1 MLPPTQKPGEIRSF
15 PCQVATPG
23 LNFSHLMARIRSAES
38 PRTRS
43 KASVI
48 EEITRGIDTFRS
60 ILTDIEDF
68 NREGFPY
75 RDGARAKA
83 ELQIR
88 ETVRRLFGE
97 RSPEFQAHRAH
108 KLKISAPA
116 ETAQSVLLVKSFIS
130 ALESKKLELQGLAPA
145 TPAPEAEQHDAPPS
159 HPQMALVPPSAPSA
173 RITLNQSTQ
182 GSTPPV
188 TMSVAI
194 TTNLSQPSPTIP
206 QAPLAPQAP
215 ATEPPVPANPP
226 APAIPSS
233 HFESARF
240 CTMPTE
246 SQPAAPAPVS
256 APATADTA
264 AAATWQEPAA
274 PLASIPTAPPQATA
288 PTQTQA
294 GVLPS
299 PLASPKPADPIVSR
313 ESIQE
318 PPDQATAPAA
328 SGSMPAPASTPAT
341 TSTDQI
347 QSDPLDAL
355 RKVCLRFHAVARQLR
370 LRKDYRTTLE
380 VEDDYDLQDLL
391 CALLKL
397 EFDEVGADEWTP
409 PYAGGSTRT
418 TLLLNRDRIAVVAK
432 KTRSG
437 LTTKELAEQ
446 VSADARHYASRESCS
461 HLFCFI
467 YDPEGRIGS
476 PTRLE
481 SDLAGVSVS
490 DRFTIHVLVAPK

>member
-1 MLPPTQKPGEIRSF
+1 
-15 PCQVATPG
+15 
-23 LNFSHLMARIRSAES
+23 MARTRSAEA

-43 KASVI
+43 KAAAI
-48 EEITRGIDTFRS
+48 DEITQGLATFQN
-60 ILTDIEDF
+60 ILTSIEDF
-68 NREGFPY
+68 SREGFPY

-97 RSPEFQAHRAH
+97 RSPEYQTHRAH
-108 KLKISAPA
+108 KLKISTPA
-116 ETAQSVLLVKSFIS
+116 ETTQSVQLVKSFIT
-130 ALESKKLELQGLAPA
+130 ALERKKLELQGLAPA
-145 TPAPEAEQHDAPPS
+145 ASAPEAGQNPAPSGP
-159 HPQMALVPPSAPSA
+159 PQMTLVPPATPSA
-173 RITLNQSTQ
+173 QITMAQSTQ
-182 GSTPPV
+182 GNTPPV

-194 TTNLSQPSPTIP
+194 TTNLSQPTP
-206 QAPLAPQAP
+206 QTPGLEQPAPVQ
-215 ATEPPVPANPP
+215 PP
-226 APAIPSS
+226 APAIPAS
-233 HFESARF
+233 HLESARF
-240 CTMPTE
+240 RAMPSVPE
-246 SQPAAPAPVS
+246 PAAPAAVS
-256 APATADTA
+256 SQATAA
-264 AAATWQEPAA
+264 PATWQEPVA
-274 PLASIPTAPPQATA
+274 PLASSPTAPLHVIAPPQ
-288 PTQTQA
+288 PQIE
-294 GVLPS
+294 PFSS
-299 PLASPKPADPIVSR
+299 PLASPAPAPTAPTS
-313 ESIQE
+313 ESLHRL
-318 PPDQATAPAA
+318 PDQPSAPGASVAA
-328 SGSMPAPASTPAT
+328 PTLSLVPSPSPTPASPPVVMSRKQPAP
-341 TSTDQI
+341 
-347 QSDPLDAL
+347 DPVDAL

-418 TLLLNRDRIAVVAK
+418 TLLLNRDRLALVAK

-446 VSADARHYASRESCS
+446 VTADAAHYASRKPCA

-481 SDLAGVSVS
+481 TDLTSVS
-490 DRFTIHVLVAPK
+490 DSFTVDVLVAPK

>member
-1 MLPPTQKPGEIRSF
+1 
-15 PCQVATPG
+15 
-23 LNFSHLMARIRSAES
+23 MARTRSAES

-43 KASVI
+43 KAAAI
-48 EEITRGIDTFRS
+48 GEITQGLATFQN
-60 ILTDIEDF
+60 ILTSIEDF
-68 NREGFPY
+68 SREGFPY

-97 RSPEFQAHRAH
+97 RSPEYQAHRAH
-108 KLKISAPA
+108 KLKVSTPA
-116 ETAQSVLLVKSFIS
+116 ETTQSVHLVKSFIT
-130 ALESKKLELQGLAPA
+130 ALERKKQELQGLAP
-145 TPAPEAEQHDAPPS
+145 PAPVPEAGQHPAASSP
-159 HPQMALVPPSAPSA
+159 PQMTLVPPTTPSA
-173 RITLNQSTQ
+173 QITIAQSTP

-194 TTNLSQPSPTIP
+194 TTNLSQPTAPTP
-206 QAPLAPQAP
+206 QTPVI
-215 ATEPPVPANPP
+215 EPPALVQLPTTG
-226 APAIPSS
+226 ISS
-233 HFESARF
+233 NQIESTRF
-240 CTMPTE
+240 RTMPTDPE
-246 SQPAAPAPVS
+246 LAAPAPVS
-256 APATADTA
+256 IPSTAAPAP
-264 AAATWQEPAA
+264 WQEPAA
-274 PLASIPTAPPQATA
+274 PLASPPSAPLHAITPPQPQVGA
-288 PTQTQA
+288 
-294 GVLPS
+294 LSS
-299 PLASPKPADPIVSR
+299 PLAPPTLATPILAS
-313 ESIQE
+313 ESIQR
-318 PPDQATAPAA
+318 PPDQA
-328 SGSMPAPASTPAT
+328 STPAVSVAAPPASPVPFPAPT
-341 TSTDQI
+341 PASAVVGISREQPA
-347 QSDPLDAL
+347 SDPVDAL

-380 VEDDYDLQDLL
+380 VEDDYDLHDLL

-418 TLLLNRDRIAVVAK
+418 TLLLNRDRLAVVAK

-446 VSADARHYASRESCS
+446 VAADTAHYASRKPCA

-481 SDLAGVSVS
+481 TDLTSVS
-490 DRFTIHVLVAPK
+490 DSFTVDVLIAPK

>member
-1 MLPPTQKPGEIRSF
+1 
-15 PCQVATPG
+15 
-23 LNFSHLMARIRSAES
+23 MARTRSAES

-43 KASVI
+43 KAAAI
-48 EEITRGIDTFRS
+48 DEIAQGLATFQN
-60 ILTDIEDF
+60 ILTSIEDF
-68 NREGFPY
+68 SREGFPY

-97 RSPEFQAHRAH
+97 RSPEYQAHRAH
-108 KLKISAPA
+108 KLKISTPA
-116 ETAQSVLLVKSFIS
+116 DTAQTVHLVKSFIT
-130 ALESKKLELQGLAPA
+130 ALERKKLELQGLAPA
-145 TPAPEAEQHDAPPS
+145 TSASEAGQNPTPS
-159 HPQMALVPPSAPSA
+159 SPPQMTLVPPTSPSA
-173 RITLNQSTQ
+173 QITMAQSTP

-194 TTNLSQPSPTIP
+194 TTNLSQPTTPTP
-206 QAPLAPQAP
+206 Q
-215 ATEPPVPANPP
+215 TSVIEPPTPVQPP
-226 APAIPSS
+226 TPAIPPS
-233 HFESARF
+233 HLESARF
-240 CTMPTE
+240 RTMPIDPE
-246 SQPAAPAPVS
+246 PAAPAPAS
-256 APATADTA
+256 IPATAA
-264 AAATWQEPAA
+264 PATWQEPVA
-274 PLASIPTAPPQATA
+274 PLASTPTAPLHVTTPPQ
-288 PTQTQA
+288 PQV
-294 GVLPS
+294 GGFSS
-299 PLASPKPADPIVSR
+299 PLASPTPTTSSPTS
-313 ESIQE
+313 ESMQR
-318 PPDQATAPAA
+318 PPDQPSAPTVSAA
-328 SGSMPAPASTPAT
+328 SVIAPPASPIPSPSPTPALAAVV
-341 TSTDQI
+341 TSREQPTL
-347 QSDPLDAL
+347 DPVDAL

-397 EFDEVGADEWTP
+397 EFDEVGTDEWIP

-418 TLLLNRDRIAVVAK
+418 TLLLNRDRLAVVAK

-446 VSADARHYASRESCS
+446 VAADTAHYASHKPCA

-481 SDLAGVSVS
+481 TDLTSVS
-490 DRFTIHVLVAPK
+490 DSCTVDVLIAPK

>member
-1 MLPPTQKPGEIRSF
+1 
-15 PCQVATPG
+15 
-23 LNFSHLMARIRSAES
+23 MARTRSAES

-43 KASVI
+43 KAAAI
-48 EEITRGIDTFRS
+48 DEIAQGLATFQN
-60 ILTDIEDF
+60 ILTSIEDF
-68 NREGFPY
+68 SREGFPY

-97 RSPEFQAHRAH
+97 RSPEYQAHRAH
-108 KLKISAPA
+108 KLKISTPA
-116 ETAQSVLLVKSFIS
+116 ETTQSVHLVKSFIT
-130 ALESKKLELQGLAPA
+130 ALERKKLELQGLAPMA
-145 TPAPEAEQHDAPPS
+145 PPPEAGELPTASGP
-159 HPQMALVPPSAPSA
+159 PQMTLVPPTTPSA
-173 RITLNQSTQ
+173 QITMAQSTP
-182 GSTPPV
+182 GNTPPV

-194 TTNLSQPSPTIP
+194 TTNLSQPTAPTP
-206 QAPLAPQAP
+206 QTP
-215 ATEPPVPANPP
+215 ALEPP
-226 APAIPSS
+226 APVQPPTPAVPPS
-233 HFESARF
+233 HLESARF
-240 CTMPTE
+240 RTIPIDPE
-246 SQPAAPAPVS
+246 PPAPAPVS
-256 APATADTA
+256 IPATAAPVTR
-264 AAATWQEPAA
+264 QEPVTPLASPPTAPLHVTAPSQPQVEVFSSPIASPTISMPTSESRPRLPDQPSTPAISVLA
-274 PLASIPTAPPQATA
+274 PLASPI
-288 PTQTQA
+288 
-294 GVLPS
+294 PS
-299 PLASPKPADPIVSR
+299 PNPTPVSLPVVMSR
-313 ESIQE
+313 EPSL
-318 PPDQATAPAA
+318 PDPV
-328 SGSMPAPASTPAT
+328 
-341 TSTDQI
+341 
-347 QSDPLDAL
+347 DAL

-418 TLLLNRDRIAVVAK
+418 TLLLNRDRLAVVVK

-446 VSADARHYASRESCS
+446 VAADTAHYASHKPCA

-481 SDLAGVSVS
+481 TDLTSVS
-490 DRFTIHVLVAPK
+490 DSFTVDVLIAPK

>member
-1 MLPPTQKPGEIRSF
+1 
-15 PCQVATPG
+15 
-23 LNFSHLMARIRSAES
+23 MARARSAES
-38 PRTRS
+38 PRPRS
-43 KASVI
+43 KTAAI
-48 EEITRGIDTFRS
+48 DEITQGLATFQK
-60 ILTDIEDF
+60 ILTSIEDF

-97 RSPEFQAHRAH
+97 RSPEYQAHRAH
-108 KLKISAPA
+108 KLKVSTPA
-116 ETAQSVLLVKSFIS
+116 ETTQSVHLVKSFIT
-130 ALESKKLELQGLAPA
+130 ALEHKKLELQGLAPTA
-145 TPAPEAEQHDAPPS
+145 PAPEAGQQPAASGP
-159 HPQMALVPPSAPSA
+159 PQMTLVPPSTPSTQ
-173 RITLNQSTQ
+173 ITMAQSTP

-194 TTNLSQPSPTIP
+194 TTNLSQPTAPTP
-206 QAPLAPQAP
+206 QTPML
-215 ATEPPVPANPP
+215 EPP
-226 APAIPSS
+226 APAQPPTPAIPPS
-233 HFESARF
+233 HLESARF
-240 CTMPTE
+240 RTMPTDPE
-246 SQPAAPAPVS
+246 PAAPAPVS
-256 APATADTA
+256 IPTTAAPATR
-264 AAATWQEPAA
+264 QEPVA
-274 PLASIPTAPPQATA
+274 PLASTPTAALHATAPPQS
-288 PTQTQA
+288 QA
-294 GVLPS
+294 GVFSSPS
-299 PLASPKPADPIVSR
+299 VS
-313 ESIQE
+313 
-318 PPDQATAPAA
+318 
-328 SGSMPAPASTPAT
+328 PAPASPIPASESLQRPPDQPNAPAVSVIAPPASPVPSPSPTPASPAVVT
-341 TSTDQI
+341 NGEQAT
-347 QSDPLDAL
+347 SDPVDAL

-380 VEDDYDLQDLL
+380 VEDDHDLQDLL

-418 TLLLNRDRIAVVAK
+418 TLLLNRDRLAVVAK

-446 VSADARHYASRESCS
+446 VAADTAHYASRQPYA

-481 SDLAGVSVS
+481 TDLTSVS
-490 DRFTIHVLVAPK
+490 DSFTVDVLVAPK

>member
-1 MLPPTQKPGEIRSF
+1 
-15 PCQVATPG
+15 
-23 LNFSHLMARIRSAES
+23 MARTRSAES

-43 KASVI
+43 KTAAI
-48 EEITRGIDTFRS
+48 DEITQGLATFQN
-60 ILTDIEDF
+60 ILTSIEDF
-68 NREGFPY
+68 SREGFPY

-97 RSPEFQAHRAH
+97 RSPEYQAHRAH
-108 KLKISAPA
+108 KLKISTPA
-116 ETAQSVLLVKSFIS
+116 ETTQSVHLVKSFIT
-130 ALESKKLELQGLAPA
+130 ALERKKLELQGLAPA
-145 TPAPEAEQHDAPPS
+145 APLPDAGQHPAASGP
-159 HPQMALVPPSAPSA
+159 PQMTLVPPITPSA
-173 RITLNQSTQ
+173 QITMAQSTP

-194 TTNLSQPSPTIP
+194 TTNLSQPTAPTP
-206 QAPLAPQAP
+206 QTP
-215 ATEPPVPANPP
+215 AIEPP
-226 APAIPSS
+226 APVQLPTPAIQPS
-233 HFESARF
+233 HLESARF
-240 CTMPTE
+240 RTMPTDPE
-246 SQPAAPAPVS
+246 PATPAPVS
-256 APATADTA
+256 IPATAAPT
-264 AAATWQEPAA
+264 TWQESVA
-274 PLASIPTAPPQATA
+274 PLASPPIAPLHVIAPSQA
-288 PTQTQA
+288 Q
-294 GVLPS
+294 VEVFSS
-299 PLASPKPADPIVSR
+299 PLASPTPTT
-313 ESIQE
+313 SIPTSENGQR
-318 PPDQATAPAA
+318 PPDQPSAPAVSIVA
-328 SGSMPAPASTPAT
+328 PPPSPAPSPGPTPASPAVV
-341 TSTDQI
+341 TSREQPAP
-347 QSDPLDAL
+347 DPVDAL

-380 VEDDYDLQDLL
+380 VEDDYDLHDLL

-418 TLLLNRDRIAVVAK
+418 TLLLNRDRLAVVAK

-446 VSADARHYASRESCS
+446 VAADTAHYASRKPCA

-481 SDLAGVSVS
+481 TDLTSVS
-490 DRFTIHVLVAPK
+490 DSFTVDVLVAPK